1 MKTLVLAASLMAIAT
16 TVNAA
21 EAVSSTANGFA
32 FGGDVTAQHNVDKD
46 INTIVLTPEV
56 VYTHGLLETTAS
68 ADLAIYNGG
77 FAAFEDTVQAWP
89 TVDIKVAYA
98 AQDNVELYLVT
109 GYDFETGSSKDALIG
124 LTWSF

>member
-1 MKTLVLAASLMAIAT
+1 MKTLLLAAGFMAFAT
-16 TVNAA
+16 TSHAA
-21 EAVSSTANGFA
+21 DAVSSTANGFA

-68 ADLAIYNGG
+68 SDLVVYNDG
-77 FAAFEDTVQAWP
+77 FGALEDTVHAWP
-89 TVDIKVAYA
+89 TVDIKLSYA
-98 AQDNVELYLVT
+98 AQDNVELYVQT
-109 GYDFETGSSKDALIG
+109 GYNFDTGSRKDALIG